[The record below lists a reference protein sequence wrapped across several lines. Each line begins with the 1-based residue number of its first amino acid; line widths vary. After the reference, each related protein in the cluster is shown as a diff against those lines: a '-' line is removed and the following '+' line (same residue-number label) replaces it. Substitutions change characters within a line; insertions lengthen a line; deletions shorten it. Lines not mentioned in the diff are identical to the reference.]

1 MPNRKPIKTVGIIG
15 SGPSGAT
22 LASLLAM
29 KGIEVPFKDAGKLS
43 PEAIY
48 GFAKKIFI
56 EHGPVD
62 GIYMLGAGWHNLPV
76 IEMLEKDLKTT
87 VVSSIPAQVW
97 ATKKI
102 LHLNEPVSG
111 YGRLLAEMP

>member
-1 MPNRKPIKTVGIIG
+1 
-15 SGPSGAT
+15 
-22 LASLLAM
+22 
-29 KGIEVPFKDAGKLS
+29 
-43 PEAIY
+43 
-48 GFAKKIFI
+48 
-56 EHGPVD
+56 
-62 GIYMLGAGWHNLPV
+62 MLGAGWHNLPV

-102 LHLNEPVSG
+102 LQLNEPVVG